1 MGGVVSQSIP
11 NFLNGMSQQTPSQR
25 GINQGQ
31 DQVNFQNNI
40 VDGLSKRPPLEYV
53 ATLDATN
60 VFPNTTKIWN
70 IQRDESNRYICAFY
84 DNGVKVYDLAGN
96 EKTVTYPDGNTYL
109 NTTNPKAD
117 FRMVN
122 IADYTF
128 VVNKSITP
136 TADSTTSAAK
146 IEEFHVYCK
155 ATNYGREYK
164 VGVNH
169 PDIVTAGFAEGYEV
183 IFQVPTG
190 HDASTDSKYRDT
202 SKIIDI
208 LLYGTGSAHY
218 NASANGIAFKT
229 INKASGA
236 TVSSSQGLNN
246 YAPITAE
253 FSFEQHNS
261 VLYGK
266 PTDGN
271 AGYTVTTGD
280 GSGDTAMYAVR
291 DKVQDFTKLPYYGK
305 VGTIVKVTGDE
316 GDTLSDYYV
325 KFEGTG
331 VWTETLAPATSLG
344 LTDTTMPH
352 ALINNNDG
360 TFTFQKLDW
369 TDRSCGD
376 ATDTNTDPSF
386 VGKTIQNLTFYKNRL
401 GILSGENLILA
412 ENASY
417 FNFFATTVTQV
428 LDTDPIDIAASGTQV
443 NTLKNSVSFN
453 ETLLLFSDTA
463 QYKLDHAG
471 DTISPTTAIL
481 NEVSSFEHDDNVT
494 PIGAGKFAY
503 FAQART
509 NNTAI
514 REYYSDDDTLTNDG
528 LDISVSVQTLIPTNA
543 YQIISNTVEDC
554 LAILCSDTA
563 DAQVAPYSA
572 SSDVTATNADT
583 MYIYKYFFDGGEKV
597 QTAWSKWEFA
607 GVKILGGFS
616 IESNVYLFTA
626 EGQTTKLF
634 KVDLRNLKDA
644 TLGFGIYIDKMV
656 SVTGT
661 YSSGT
666 DLTTL
671 TSPYGAKTGLMAVDK
686 TDGTDY
692 ALTSASNATC
702 TITVSDAA
710 NIAVGST
717 ITITDNAGVSTTMTA
732 TNSDPAPALEFSVGG
747 SRTNDDVADNIA
759 VGSGGVLGINN
770 LAGYSAPNPAGGTPI
785 ITVTRAVAGDSNL
798 TVTSSDPTRL
808 AVTNFV
814 APSYTLVGNHTSLWI
829 GTPYES
835 KYTLSPQYVR
845 ENTGRGLLAVTTG
858 RYQIRNIALTYENS
872 GFFTAEVT
880 PENRSTS
887 TTVMNGYVLGTS
899 GSTIGAPALHS
910 GTIKVPIQC
919 RNTDFTF
926 DIKSSSHLPMYVAS
940 AEVEGYYHN
949 RANRI

>member
-1 MGGVVSQSIP
+1 MGVVSQSIP

-25 GINQGQ
+25 GINQGK
-31 DQVNFQNNI
+31 DQINCQNNI
-40 VDGLSKRPPLEYV
+40 VDGLSKRPALEYV
-53 ATLDATN
+53 ATLDASN

-96 EKTVTYPDGNTYL
+96 EKTVSYPDGNTYL

-128 VVNKSITP
+128 VVNKSIIP
-136 TADSTTSAAK
+136 TADTTLSAAK
-146 IEEFHVYCK
+146 VEEFHVYCK
-155 ATNYGREYK
+155 STNYGREYK
-164 VGVNH
+164 VALKHEDWAYEV
-169 PDIVTAGFAEGYEV
+169 EV

-190 HDASTDSKYRDT
+190 NSAATDSKYRDT
-202 SKIIDI
+202 NKIVDI
-208 LLYGTGSAHY
+208 LMYGTASSHY
-218 NASANGIAFKT
+218 DASANGIGFKT
-229 INKASGA
+229 VRTDTGA
-236 TVSSSQGLNN
+236 TLSTTSGLANFSD
-246 YAPITAE
+246 ITTY
-253 FSFEQHNS
+253 FTVEQFDS
-261 VLYGK
+261 VIYGTIINQAK
-266 PTDGN
+266 T
-271 AGYTVTTGD
+271 YTLSTSD
-280 GSGDTAMYAVR
+280 GSGNTAMYGIK
-291 DKVQDFTKLPYYGK
+291 DTIQDFTKLPYYGK

-325 KFEGTG
+325 KFDGTG

-369 TDRSCGD
+369 VDRSCGD
-376 ATDTNTDPSF
+376 STDTNTDPSF
-386 VGKTIQNLTFYKNRL
+386 VGKKIQNLTFYKNRL

-443 NTLKNSVSFN
+443 NTLKNSVGFN

-481 NEVSSFEHDDNVT
+481 NEVSSFEHDDHVR
-494 PIGAGKFAY
+494 PVAAGKFAY

-554 LAILCSDTA
+554 LAILCSETA
-563 DAQVAPYSA
+563 DAQVVPYSA
-572 SSDVTATNADT
+572 GSDVTATNADT
-583 MYIYKYFFDGGEKV
+583 MYIYKYFFDGGEKG
-597 QTAWSKWEFA
+597 QTAWSKWEFT

-616 IESNVYLFTA
+616 IESNIYLFTA

-644 TLGFGIYIDKMV
+644 TLGFGIYLDKMV

-671 TSPYGAKTGLMAVDK
+671 TSPYGAKTGLIAVDK

-717 ITITDNAGVSTTMTA
+717 IVITDNAGVSTTMTA
-732 TNSDPAPALEFSVGG
+732 TNSDPAGALEFSVGG

-770 LAGYSAPNPAGGTPI
+770 LAGYSAPNPAGGTPV
-785 ITVTRAVAGDSNL
+785 ITVTRAVAGGNNL

-835 KYTLSPQYVR
+835 KYTLSQQYIR

-899 GSTIGAPALHS
+899 GSVIGAPALHS

-926 DIKSSSHLPMYVAS
+926 DIISSSHLPMYVAS

-949 RANRI
+949 RATRI

>member
-1 MGGVVSQSIP
+1 MGVVSQSIP

-25 GINQGQ
+25 GINQGK
-31 DQVNFQNNI
+31 DQINCQNNI
-40 VDGLSKRPPLEYV
+40 VDGLSKRPALEYV
-53 ATLDATN
+53 ATLDASN

-96 EKTVTYPDGNTYL
+96 EKTVSYPDGNTYL

-128 VVNKSITP
+128 VVNKSIIP
-136 TADSTTSAAK
+136 TADTTLSAAK
-146 IEEFHVYCK
+146 VEEFHVYCK
-155 ATNYGREYK
+155 STNYGREYK
-164 VGVNH
+164 VALRHEDWAYEV
-169 PDIVTAGFAEGYEV
+169 EV

-190 HDASTDSKYRDT
+190 NSAATDSKYRDT
-202 SKIIDI
+202 NKIVDI
-208 LLYGTGSAHY
+208 LMYGTSSTHY
-218 NASANGIAFKT
+218 DATANGIGFKT
-229 INKASGA
+229 VRTDTGA
-236 TVSSSQGLNN
+236 TLSATSGLANFSD
-246 YAPITAE
+246 ITTY
-253 FSFEQHNS
+253 FTVEQFDS
-261 VLYGK
+261 VIYGTIINQAK
-266 PTDGN
+266 T
-271 AGYTVTTGD
+271 YTLSTSD
-280 GSGDTAMYAVR
+280 GSGNTAMYGIR
-291 DKVQDFTKLPYYGK
+291 DTIQDFTKLPYYGK
-305 VGTIVKVTGDE
+305 VGTIIKVTGDE

-325 KFEGTG
+325 KFDGTG
-331 VWTETLAPATSLG
+331 VWSETLAPATSLG

-369 TDRSCGD
+369 VDRSCGD
-376 ATDTNTDPSF
+376 STDTNPNPSF
-386 VGKTIQNLTFYKNRL
+386 VGKKIQNLTFYKNRL

-443 NTLKNSVSFN
+443 NTLKNSVGFN

-481 NEVSSFEHDDNVT
+481 NEVSSFEHDDNVR
-494 PIGAGKFAY
+494 PVAAGKFAY

-509 NNTAI
+509 SNTAI
-514 REYYSDDDTLTNDG
+514 REYFSDDSTLTNDG
-528 LDISVSVQTLIPTNA
+528 LDISVSVQSLMPTNA

-563 DAQVAPYSA
+563 DAQVVPYA
-572 SSDVTATNADT
+572 TSSNVTATNADT

-597 QTAWSKWEFA
+597 QTAWSKWEFT

-616 IESNVYLFTA
+616 IESNIYLFTA
-626 EGQTTKLF
+626 EGKTTKLF

-644 TLGFGIYIDKMV
+644 TLGYGIYLDKRA
-656 SVTGT
+656 SATGT

-666 DLTTL
+666 DLTTV

-686 TDGTDY
+686 TNGTDY
-692 ALTSASNATC
+692 ALTSASGATC

-717 ITITDNAGVSTTMTA
+717 IVITDNAGVSTTMTA
-732 TNSDPAPALEFSVGG
+732 TNSDPASALEFSVGG

-770 LAGYSAPNPAGGTPI
+770 LAGYSAPNPAGGTPV
-785 ITVTRAVAGDSNL
+785 ITVTRAVVGDSNL

-814 APSYTLVGNHTSLWI
+814 AGNSFTLVGNHTSLFI

-835 KYTLSPQYVR
+835 KYSLSTQYVR

-858 RYQIRNIALTYENS
+858 RYQVRNIALTYENS

-880 PENRSTS
+880 PDNRSKS

-899 GSTIGAPALHS
+899 GSTIGSPALSS
-910 GTIKVPIQC
+910 GTIKVPVQC

-926 DIKSSSHLPMYVAS
+926 DIISSSHLPMYVAS

-949 RANRI
+949 RATRI

>member
-96 EKTVTYPDGNTYL
+96 EKTVSYPDGNTYL

-128 VVNKSITP
+128 VVNKSIIP
-136 TADSTTSAAK
+136 TADTTLSAAK

-155 ATNYGREYK
+155 STNYGREYK
-164 VGVNH
+164 VALKHEDWAYEV
-169 PDIVTAGFAEGYEV
+169 EV

-190 HDASTDSKYRDT
+190 NSAATDSKYRDT
-202 SKIIDI
+202 NKIIDI
-208 LLYGTGSAHY
+208 LMYGTSSTHY
-218 NASANGIAFKT
+218 DASANGIGFKT
-229 INKASGA
+229 VRTDTGA
-236 TVSSSQGLNN
+236 TLSTTSGLANFSD
-246 YAPITAE
+246 ITTY
-253 FSFEQHNS
+253 FTFEQFDS
-261 VLYGK
+261 VIYGK
-266 PTDGN
+266 IIDQAKT
-271 AGYTVTTGD
+271 YTLSTSD
-280 GSGDTAMYAVR
+280 GSGNTAMYGIK
-291 DKVQDFTKLPYYGK
+291 DTIQDFTKLPYYGK
-305 VGTIVKVTGDE
+305 VDTIVKITGDE

-325 KFEGTG
+325 KFEGLG

-376 ATDTNTDPSF
+376 ATDTNTNPSF

-443 NTLKNSVSFN
+443 NTLKNSVGFN

-481 NEVSSFEHDDNVT
+481 NEVSSFEHDDNVR
-494 PIGAGKFAY
+494 PVAAGKFAY

-514 REYYSDDDTLTNDG
+514 REYFSDDNTLTNDG
-528 LDISVSVQTLIPTNA
+528 LDISVAVQSLMPTNA

-644 TLGFGIYIDKMV
+644 TLGFGIYLDKMV

-717 ITITDNAGVSTTMTA
+717 IVITDNAGVSTTMTA

-770 LAGYSAPNPAGGTPI
+770 LAGYSAPNPAGGTPV
-785 ITVTRAVAGDSNL
+785 ITVTRAVVGDSNL

-814 APSYTLVGNHTSLWI
+814 AGNSFTLVGNHTSLFI

-835 KYTLSPQYVR
+835 KYSLSTQYVR

-858 RYQIRNIALTYENS
+858 RYQVRNIALTYENS

-880 PENRSTS
+880 PDNRSKS

-899 GSTIGAPALHS
+899 GSTIGSPALSS
-910 GTIKVPIQC
+910 GTIRVPVQC

-926 DIKSSSHLPMYVAS
+926 DIISSSHLPMYVAS

-949 RANRI
+949 RATRI

>member
-1 MGGVVSQSIP
+1 MGVVSQSIP

-25 GINQGQ
+25 GINQGK
-31 DQVNFQNNI
+31 DQINCQNNI
-40 VDGLSKRPPLEYV
+40 VDGLSKRPALEYV
-53 ATLDATN
+53 ATLDASN

-96 EKTVTYPDGNTYL
+96 EKTVSYPDGNTYL

-128 VVNKSITP
+128 VVNKSIIP
-136 TADSTTSAAK
+136 TADTTLSAAK
-146 IEEFHVYCK
+146 VEEFHVYCK
-155 ATNYGREYK
+155 STNYGREYK
-164 VGVNH
+164 VALEHEDWAYEV
-169 PDIVTAGFAEGYEV
+169 EV

-190 HDASTDSKYRDT
+190 NSAATDSKYRDT
-202 SKIIDI
+202 NKIVDI
-208 LLYGTGSAHY
+208 LMYGTSSTHY
-218 NASANGIAFKT
+218 DATANGIGFKT
-229 INKASGA
+229 VRTDTGA
-236 TVSSSQGLNN
+236 TLSTTSGLANFSD
-246 YAPITAE
+246 ITTY
-253 FSFEQHNS
+253 FTVEQFDS
-261 VLYGK
+261 VIYGTIINQAK
-266 PTDGN
+266 T
-271 AGYTVTTGD
+271 YTLSTSD
-280 GSGDTAMYAVR
+280 GSGNTAMYGIK
-291 DKVQDFTKLPYYGK
+291 DTIQDFTKLPYYGK
-305 VGTIVKVTGDE
+305 VGTIIKVTGDE

-325 KFEGTG
+325 KFDGTG

-369 TDRSCGD
+369 VDRSCGD
-376 ATDTNTDPSF
+376 STETNTDPSF
-386 VGKTIQNLTFYKNRL
+386 VGKKIQNLTFYKNRL

-443 NTLKNSVSFN
+443 NTLKNSVGFN

-481 NEVSSFEHDDNVT
+481 NEVSSFEHDDNVR
-494 PIGAGKFAY
+494 PVAAGKFAY

-509 NNTAI
+509 SNTAI
-514 REYYSDDDTLTNDG
+514 REYFSDDSTLTNDG
-528 LDISVSVQTLIPTNA
+528 LDISVSVQSLMPTNA

-563 DAQVAPYSA
+563 DAQVVPYA
-572 SSDVTATNADT
+572 TSSNVTATNADT

-597 QTAWSKWEFA
+597 QTAWSKWEFT

-616 IESNVYLFTA
+616 IESNIYLFTA
-626 EGQTTKLF
+626 EGKTTKLF

-644 TLGFGIYIDKMV
+644 TLGYGIYLDKRA
-656 SVTGT
+656 SATGT

-666 DLTTL
+666 DLTTV

-686 TDGTDY
+686 TNGTDY
-692 ALTSASNATC
+692 ALTSASGATC

-717 ITITDNAGVSTTMTA
+717 IVITDNAGVSTTMTA
-732 TNSDPAPALEFSVGG
+732 TNSDPASALEFSVGG

-770 LAGYSAPNPAGGTPI
+770 LAGYSAPNPAGGTPV
-785 ITVTRAVAGDSNL
+785 ITVTRAVVGDSNL

-814 APSYTLVGNHTSLWI
+814 AGNSFTLVGNHTSLFI

-835 KYTLSPQYVR
+835 KYSLSTQYVR

-899 GSTIGAPALHS
+899 GSTIGSPALSS
-910 GTIKVPIQC
+910 GTIRVPVQC

-926 DIKSSSHLPMYVAS
+926 DIISSSHLPMYVAS

-949 RANRI
+949 RATRI

>member
-1 MGGVVSQSIP
+1 MGVVSQSIP

-25 GINQGQ
+25 GINQGK
-31 DQVNFQNNI
+31 DQINCQNNI
-40 VDGLSKRPPLEYV
+40 VDGLSKRPALEYV
-53 ATLDATN
+53 ATLDASN

-96 EKTVTYPDGNTYL
+96 EKTVSYPDGNTYL

-128 VVNKSITP
+128 VVNKSIIP
-136 TADSTTSAAK
+136 TADTTLSAAK
-146 IEEFHVYCK
+146 LEEFHVYCK
-155 ATNYGREYK
+155 STNYGREYK
-164 VGVNH
+164 VALRHEDWAYEV
-169 PDIVTAGFAEGYEV
+169 EV

-190 HDASTDSKYRDT
+190 NSAATDSKYRDT
-202 SKIIDI
+202 NKIVDI
-208 LLYGTGSAHY
+208 LMYGTSSTHY
-218 NASANGIAFKT
+218 DATANGIGFKT
-229 INKASGA
+229 VRTDTGA
-236 TVSSSQGLNN
+236 TLSTTSGLANFSD
-246 YAPITAE
+246 ITTY
-253 FSFEQHNS
+253 FTFEQFDS
-261 VLYGK
+261 VIYGRITNQAK
-266 PTDGN
+266 T
-271 AGYTVTTGD
+271 YTLSTSD
-280 GSGDTAMYAVR
+280 GSGNTAMYGIK
-291 DKVQDFTKLPYYGK
+291 DTIQDFTKLPYYGK
-305 VGTIVKVTGDE
+305 VGTIIKVTGDE

-325 KFEGTG
+325 KFDGTG
-331 VWTETLAPATSLG
+331 VWSETLAPATSLG

-369 TDRSCGD
+369 VDRSCGD
-376 ATDTNTDPSF
+376 STDTNPNPSF

-443 NTLKNSVSFN
+443 NTLKNSVGFN

-481 NEVSSFEHDDNVT
+481 NEVSSFEHDDNVR
-494 PIGAGKFAY
+494 PVAAGKFAY

-509 NNTAI
+509 SNTAI
-514 REYYSDDDTLTNDG
+514 REYFSDDNTLTNDG
-528 LDISVSVQTLIPTNA
+528 LDISVSVQSLMPTNA

-563 DAQVAPYSA
+563 DTQIAPYA
-572 SSDVTATNADT
+572 TSSNVTATNADT

-597 QTAWSKWEFA
+597 QTAWSKWKFT

-616 IESNVYLFTA
+616 IESNIYLFTA
-626 EGQTTKLF
+626 EGKTTKLF

-644 TLGFGIYIDKMV
+644 TLGYGIYLDKRV

-666 DLTTL
+666 DLTTV

-686 TDGTDY
+686 TNGTDY
-692 ALTSASNATC
+692 ALTSASGATC

-717 ITITDNAGVSTTMTA
+717 IVITDNAGVSTTMTA
-732 TNSDPAPALEFSVGG
+732 TNSDPASALEFSVGG

-770 LAGYSAPNPAGGTPI
+770 LAGYSAPNPAGGTPV
-785 ITVTRAVAGDSNL
+785 ITVTRAVVGDSNL

-814 APSYTLVGNHTSLWI
+814 AGNSFTLVGNHTSLFI

-835 KYTLSPQYVR
+835 KYSLSTQYVR

-858 RYQIRNIALTYENS
+858 RYQVRNIALTYENS

-880 PENRSTS
+880 PDNRSKS

-899 GSTIGAPALHS
+899 GSTIGSPALSS
-910 GTIKVPIQC
+910 GTIKVPVQC

-926 DIKSSSHLPMYVAS
+926 DIISSSHLPMYVAS

-949 RANRI
+949 RATRI